1 MTEATGS
8 PAVSIRRVATKRE
21 RDAFI
26 KLPFRLYAED
36 PHWVPPLI
44 LAERDLL
51 NTAKN
56 PFFRHAE
63 MELYLALRGGE
74 LVGRI
79 AAIDDERHNEIH
91 GDNLAFFG
99 FLEAEDG
106 DVAARLLEAAERWAT
121 GRGRDALRGP
131 VNPSLNDPAGL
142 LVETLDRDS
151 YKSDPYIQTPY
162 NPPTY
167 PGWVESSGYS
177 KVKDLWTW
185 WFEIDKSVNRR
196 SERIL
201 KRIEARLDPKPT
213 IRQLSKKNFEQDALT
228 VLRIFSE
235 AWANNWGFVPPTEEE
250 FLHTAKDMK
259 MILNFDL
266 ALIMEIEGK
275 PIAFCLTVP
284 DVNQVFKRVGGRLLP
299 FGFLHLLRRNSI
311 IDRCRL
317 MLLGVVAEHRQK
329 GLELALIAHSIRVV
343 ERLGWRGGECGWTL
357 EDNDGIN
364 KAIRLVGCERSKT
377 YRIYQKSL

>member
-8 PAVSIRRVATKRE
+8 PAVAIRRVATKRE

-26 KLPFRLYAED
+26 KLPFRLYAGD

-63 MELYLALRGGE
+63 MELYLALRDGE
-74 LVGRI
+74 AVGRI

-91 GDNLAFFG
+91 GDNVAFFG

-106 DVAARLLEAAERWAT
+106 EVAAKLLEAAERWAT

-131 VNPSLNDPAGL
+131 ANPSLNHPAGL
-142 LVETLDRDS
+142 LVERFDRD
-151 YKSDPYIQTPY
+151 PLIQTPY

-167 PGWVESSGYS
+167 PGWVESAGYS
-177 KVKDLWTW
+177 KAKDLWTW
-185 WFEIDKSVNRR
+185 WFEIDTSVNRR

-201 KRIEARLDPKPT
+201 KRIEARLVPRPT

-228 VLRIFSE
+228 ILRIFSE

-284 DVNQVFKRVGGRLLP
+284 DFNQVFKRMRGRLLP
-299 FGFLHLLRRNSI
+299 FGFLHLLRKKSI
-311 IDRCRL
+311 IDQCRL

-329 GLELALIAHSIRVV
+329 GLELLLIAHSIRVV
-343 ERLGWRGGECGWTL
+343 EGLGWRGGECGWTL

-364 KAIRLVGCERSKT
+364 KAIQLVGCERSKT
-377 YRIYQKSL
+377 YRIYQKPL